1 MKATSKDDK
10 MTDNINTKNKKR
22 LLPRVAALHDL
33 SSFGRCAL
41 TVIIPTLSAMRAQCI
56 PIPTALLSTHTGGFE
71 GMHFR
76 DLDADIEKTA
86 EHLDSIGVELDA
98 VYTGFL
104 GSAAQVRTVE
114 AFIDRFSKNASP
126 LIFVD
131 PVMGDDGELYSACF
145 PELVSEMRRLIAR
158 AHVITPNLT
167 EACLLAG
174 VDFCNTAQMDAA
186 EAQSF
191 AAHLADRIKE
201 FTPAECVI
209 TGIVT
214 ADGVGTYTANGLHI
228 ERQRGRGYPGTG
240 DIFASV
246 MLGKLLLAERVSAEA
261 VCRAAS
267 FASEYVAE
275 VIEFSEKYGKDEPM
289 RDGVLLEACLSMLF
303 DEVKND

>member
-1 MKATSKDDK
+1 
-10 MTDNINTKNKKR
+10 
-22 LLPRVAALHDL
+22 
-33 SSFGRCAL
+33 
-41 TVIIPTLSAMRAQCI
+41 
-56 PIPTALLSTHTGGFE
+56 
-71 GMHFR
+71 MHFR

-145 PELVSEMRRLIAR
+145 PELVLEMRRLIAR

-174 VDFCNTAQMDAA
+174 ESFCDTSALSAE
-186 EAQSF
+186 EAQAF
-191 AAHLADRIKE
+191 AARLMSKIKD
-201 FTPAECVI
+201 FTSAECII

-214 ADGVGTYTANGLHI
+214 ADGVGTYTSCGLHV
-228 ERQRGRGYPGTG
+228 EKQRGRGYPGTG
-240 DIFASV
+240 DLFASV
-246 MLGKLLLAERVSAEA
+246 MLGKLLLAERVSADT

-289 RDGVLLEACLSMLF
+289 RDGVLLEACLHTLF

>member
-1 MKATSKDDK
+1 MSE
-10 MTDNINTKNKKR
+10 KNKKR

-41 TVIIPTLSAMRAQCI
+41 TVIIPTLSAMHAQCI

-76 DLDADIEKTA
+76 DLDADIEQTA
-86 EHLDSIGVELDA
+86 AHLDAIGVELDA

-114 AFIDRFSKNASP
+114 DFIDRFSRTAKP
-126 LIFVD
+126 IIFVD

-158 AHVITPNLT
+158 ADVITPNLT

-174 VDFCNTAQMDAA
+174 EAFVSTAEKSAA
-186 EAQSF
+186 EAAIF
-191 AAHLADRIKE
+191 CAHLSEKIREHTA
-201 FTPAECVI
+201 AECVI

-214 ADGVGTYTANGLHI
+214 AEGVGTYTACGLHL
-228 ERQRGRGYPGTG
+228 ERPRGRGYPGTG

-246 MLGKLLLAERVSAEA
+246 MLGRLLADGEVSGEG
-261 VCRAAS
+261 VHRAAV
-267 FASEYVAE
+267 FASEYVAD
-275 VIEFSEKYGKDEPM
+275 VIEFSERYGADEPM
-289 RDGVLLEACLSMLF
+289 RDGVLLEACLEKLF
-303 DEVKND
+303 CGVNDD

>member
-1 MKATSKDDK
+1 
-10 MTDNINTKNKKR
+10 MTDNIISKNKKR

-41 TVIIPTLSAMRAQCI
+41 TVIIPALSAMRTQCI

-114 AFIDRFSKNASP
+114 AFIDRFSKNAEP

-145 PELVSEMRRLIAR
+145 PELVSEMRRLISR

-174 VDFCNTAQMDAA
+174 ESFCDTSAMNAEAA
-186 EAQSF
+186 EAF
-191 AAHLADRIKE
+191 AAHLAKRLGE
-201 FTPAECVI
+201 FTAAECVI

-214 ADGVGTYTANGLHI
+214 AEGVGTYTRCGLHV
-228 ERQRGRGYPGTG
+228 ERLRGRGYPGTG
-240 DIFASV
+240 DLFASV
-246 MLGKLLLAERVSAEA
+246 MLGKLLLADEVSADA
-261 VCRAAS
+261 VCRAAD
-267 FASEYVAE
+267 FASEYVAR

-289 RDGVLLEACLSMLF
+289 RDGVLLEACLPMLF

>member
-1 MKATSKDDK
+1 
-10 MTDNINTKNKKR
+10 MTDNIISKNKKR

-41 TVIIPTLSAMRAQCI
+41 TVIIPALSAMRAQCI

-104 GSAAQVRTVE
+104 GSSAQVRTVE

-145 PELVSEMRRLIAR
+145 PELVLEMRRLIAR

-174 VDFCNTAQMDAA
+174 ESFCDTSALSA
-186 EAQSF
+186 EEAGEF
-191 AAHLADRIKE
+191 AARLMSKIKD
-201 FTPAECVI
+201 FTSAECII

-214 ADGVGTYTANGLHI
+214 ADGVGTYTSCGLHV
-228 ERQRGRGYPGTG
+228 EKQRGRGYPGTG
-240 DIFASV
+240 DLFASV
-246 MLGKLLLAERVSAEA
+246 MLGKLLLAERVSADT

-289 RDGVLLEACLSMLF
+289 RDGVLLEACLHTLF